1 MPSATLNRDAR
12 FLQAIFKKES
22 LKNIAKQTGFTKRE
36 RAITA
41 DRIFPALLSAL
52 GDGKIESVANL
63 ASAFN
68 RSDLEQQVSYKCF
81 HSRLDR
87 PEFPILA
94 ERVLGCCV
102 IALKRKM
109 LGALK
114 NGIFSKFKDILI
126 QDGSSLSLRNN
137 LAKIFPGV
145 FTAHSPAAAG
155 IHLCM
160 SVFHDNIENV
170 QIGPYSDSERDYLP
184 SPESLKGKLIML
196 DRGYDDKQYMREVHD
211 HGGYFLIR
219 MKTNHDPIV
228 SKIRVKG
235 KRLRSLEGN
244 HLSYIIDRLPK
255 KKIADLD
262 IELFDKGAGPL
273 DRQGHATK
281 PPL

>member
-1 MPSATLNRDAR
+1 
-12 FLQAIFKKES
+12 
-22 LKNIAKQTGFTKRE
+22 
-36 RAITA
+36 
-41 DRIFPALLSAL
+41 
-52 GDGKIESVANL
+52 
-63 ASAFN
+63 
-68 RSDLEQQVSYKCF
+68 
-81 HSRLDR
+81 
-87 PEFPILA
+87 
-94 ERVLGCCV
+94 
-102 IALKRKM
+102 M

-126 QDGSSLSLRNN
+126 QDGSLSFLRNN

-170 QIGPYSDSERDYLP
+170 QIVHILILSVITCLRPKALRA
-184 SPESLKGKLIML
+184 SLSCLIAAT
-196 DRGYDDKQYMREVHD
+196 DDKQYMREVHD